1 MAHNLEGSF
10 FFTGARF
17 FHLLSMFYSLRVL
30 IYFYV
35 FKKLKKKKTF
45 VASTKCG
52 GGLSFLFGI
61 RRVKFNTYGVW
72 EGWLLAMTAA
82 WSCGLNSGHAPV
94 DGVTLSDGP
103 DSLFLMY
110 L

>member
-1 MAHNLEGSF
+1 
-10 FFTGARF
+10 
-17 FHLLSMFYSLRVL
+17 MFYSLRVL

-35 FKKLKKKKTF
+35 FKKLKKKTF